1 MYKYSSSLAQRRLG
15 GTFIRP
21 EFGPVLTEINSFSL
35 NRYQVITWIKTD
47 LLPVGPFDTP
57 VKFKLK
63 NTMIII
69 QGNTLTDIIC
79 KSWPFCSR
87 LNESNRCWR
96 LANLVSVSRMSTMIG
111 VDSRPTFSGH
121 TQFPVVLSLGNVSST
136 LADNLWDNIASH
148 RHFPP
153 FVNTEIWHIVVIN
166 SEGRHYYQ
174 YFPSSIKSSSIRPW
188 RLGADRLPWCRDI
201 SLSIECRVKNMYH
214 TPRIVQ
220 CIPYW
225 ISLSIQIH

>member
-1 MYKYSSSLAQRRLG
+1 MSQTGADVWLIGFRYHACLPWL
-15 GTFIRP
+15 
-21 EFGPVLTEINSFSL
+21 VLTVVQCFL
-35 NRYQVITWIKTD
+35 D
-47 LLPVGPFDTP
+47 
-57 VKFKLK
+57 
-63 NTMIII
+63 
-69 QGNTLTDIIC
+69 
-79 KSWPFCSR
+79 
-87 LNESNRCWR
+87 
-96 LANLVSVSRMSTMIG
+96 
-111 VDSRPTFSGH
+111 

-148 RHFPP
+148 RHFTP
-153 FVNTEIWHIVVIN
+153 FVNTEIWHNVVIN

-225 ISLSIQIH
+225 RSLSIQIH